1 MYKLAQVFEGWD
13 GYQTSLLHAVQ
24 PLTAEQ
30 LSWRPAPDRR
40 SLGELVR
47 HTSLGRIN
55 WFSRMGAP
63 GIDKIAQRI
72 PRWFTDADGARHV
85 VEESIPC
92 DQPALLAEWLG
103 LSWQPIRRMLQEWT
117 VEDLFQTYPHR
128 FQGIDYSVSRQW
140 TIWRILSHDMHHGGQ
155 LAMMLG
161 MQGIEA
167 FELRA
172 LGGHIVSPP
181 IPATSQ
187 EPKTKS

>member
-85 VEESIPC
+85 VEESLPC

-128 FQGIDYSVSRQW
+128 FSRHRLFGIAPMDHLENPVPRHAPRRTTGNDARDAGNRS
-140 TIWRILSHDMHHGGQ
+140 L
-155 LAMMLG
+155 
-161 MQGIEA
+161 
-167 FELRA
+167 
-172 LGGHIVSPP
+172 
-181 IPATSQ
+181 
-187 EPKTKS
+187 